1 MGKKK
6 SCTAKRDEVKCVQ
19 RGEKFQPCALVLCV
33 CRGDYEPWSPG
44 DGGAAAT
51 GAAGR
56 FKPGSGTQIA
66 EVHSEGALAPL
77 LTEALSIVASD

>member
-1 MGKKK
+1 MKSNTFREGKKI
-6 SCTAKRDEVKCVQ
+6 
-19 RGEKFQPCALVLCV
+19 QPCALVLCV

-56 FKPGSGTQIA
+56 FKPGGSTQIA
-66 EVHSEGALAPL
+66 AVHSEGALARL
-77 LTEALSIVASD
+77 LTEGLSSVASD

>member
-1 MGKKK
+1 M
-6 SCTAKRDEVKCVQ
+6 
-19 RGEKFQPCALVLCV
+19 QPCALVLCV
-33 CRGDYEPWSPG
+33 CRGDYEPRSPG

-66 EVHSEGALAPL
+66 EVHSEGALARL
-77 LTEALSIVASD
+77 LTEGLSSVAPD